1 MVLCGFG
8 IAYSR
13 CAIWPRFLVSSDWLS
28 TLDLFAPTGNVKL
41 DHQIWFVPANKC
53 SVGLA
58 QLCVSVR
65 RAGAAVTAGNLSA
78 VGGAD
83 SSGTDGRRPS
93 GR

>member
-1 MVLCGFG
+1 MFC
-8 IAYSR
+8 R
-13 CAIWPRFLVSSDWLS
+13 
-28 TLDLFAPTGNVKL
+28 
-41 DHQIWFVPANKC
+41 